1 MCVSL
6 NLRLQQCLSLAGR
19 DSVCLYCKQQI
30 LLTLGRG
37 CVCVGVV
44 EWVGVGVKGGGYMSA
59 HLAPTQEPR
68 EWVNPRGMKGAIKTD
83 PCHSLCGLQDSN
95 KQ

>member
-1 MCVSL
+1 ML
-6 NLRLQQCLSLAGR
+6 LSLGEAM
-19 DSVCLYCKQQI
+19 SACA
-30 LLTLGRG
+30 
-37 CVCVGVV
+37 CVYVGVV
-44 EWVGVGVKGGGYMSA
+44 EWVGGCGWVWVGVSVKGGGYMSA

-83 PCHSLCGLQDSN
+83 PCHSLCGLQDIN